1 MPFSLYTDFQ
11 SDYPDIVSSMKVT
24 IEGELTIYEASEFK
38 EKLNSILKN
47 SPVVLEINLS
57 KIQKIDS
64 SCLQVLL
71 AFKKE
76 VQIKDREVQFVD
88 PSHNV
93 LNLMDLYGI
102 AVFLAD
108 KTKLSSRQEL
118 EEFSFDYGR
127 KED

>member
-118 EEFSFDYGR
+118 EKFSFDYVR

>member
-24 IEGELTIYEASEFK
+24 IEGELTIYEAYEFK

-118 EEFSFDYGR
+118 EKFSFDYGR

>member
-118 EEFSFDYGR
+118 EKFSFDYGR